1 MCEKAKV
8 FGAEGDGCVAVSS
21 FNFLLDQLFCV
32 EVRVD
37 AEFFGEPVVLGGVE
51 VVPHLGMVRENR
63 LVGGDWKLVAH
74 VFMVLSFRF
83 HAVQVERNC
92 SIKRRR
98 SRHFRL
104 SDDVALCFLETVAT
118 VDVASRARH
127 ADMCTCTLQR
137 YRCEDAGQFIAAV

>member
-1 MCEKAKV
+1 MRRWRYGACCVDKGLYCDIEGFAVVVVFHVCEKAKV

-51 VVPHLGMVRENR
+51 VVPHLWMVRENR

-74 VFMVLSFRF
+74 VFILLSFRF

-92 SIKRRR
+92 SIKR
-98 SRHFRL
+98 
-104 SDDVALCFLETVAT
+104 
-118 VDVASRARH
+118 
-127 ADMCTCTLQR
+127 
-137 YRCEDAGQFIAAV
+137 